1 MKRRIYWSLCL
12 ISLAALL
19 LSTAASLS
27 LYYHFYEE
35 QSQGD
40 LRRQGEAL
48 SAGAMAS
55 GDAVEFL
62 QNFTF
67 SDEAV
72 RITLL
77 NRDGTVLFDSEA
89 DPSTMEN
96 HLGRPEVQQA
106 LNSGS
111 GQDSRISDTLGLS
124 TFYYAVTCGDDMIL
138 RLGRDNQNL
147 FGVFLQ
153 IFPLDLLSCAVL
165 FVASLFI
172 ARTVTRRIVTP
183 LTKAADNLES
193 LPEVGNYDEL
203 EPFLIK
209 IRRQNRTIRHQLNE
223 IQQDRDTI
231 TMILENMQEGM
242 VILNGEKKILSVN
255 RSAMRYLHSPDHN
268 PVGKPLVA
276 LTRNIPLLEAVEKAH
291 EGESNSGIMEQGPQK
306 LRYFVNPVLSGQ
318 AVGGVIMLVMDV
330 TEQYKAQKE
339 REDFSANVSHELKTP
354 LTTISGFAEMMKSG
368 MVQEKEEMQ
377 DFSSMIYVEAR
388 RLLSLID
395 DIMRLSRIEE
405 GREELNEPVALLQL
419 AKEAASLLESEA
431 ERRNIEIQVSGDN
444 VTVPGNSTMLYE
456 MIRNLCENAVKY
468 NKEGGKVWV
477 TVKTRPDA
485 YIALTVKD
493 TGIGIPKK
501 DHERIFERFYRV
513 DKSRSKETGGTGLG
527 LSIVKHIVERH
538 HGQIHLTSEEGKGC
552 CMEILLPEKA
562 QTRL

>member
-35 QSQGD
+35 QSQND
-40 LRRQGEAL
+40 LRREGEAL
-48 SAGAMAS
+48 SAGALAS

-62 QNFTF
+62 QSATF
-67 SDEAV
+67 SDEEI

-77 NRDGTVLFDSEA
+77 KRDGTVLFDSQA
-89 DPSTMEN
+89 NSSTMEN
-96 HLGRPEVQQA
+96 HLDRPEVQQA
-106 LNSGS
+106 LESGS
-111 GQDSRISDTLGLS
+111 GQDSRISNTLGLS
-124 TFYYAVTCGDDMIL
+124 TFYYAVSCGEDMIL
-138 RLGRDNQNL
+138 RLGRDNQNI

-153 IFPLDLLSCAVL
+153 IFPLDLLSCGVL
-165 FVASLFI
+165 FIVSLFI
-172 ARTVTRRIVTP
+172 ARMVTKRIVTP
-183 LTKAADNLES
+183 LTEAADNLES

-209 IRRQNRTIRHQLNE
+209 IRRQNRTIRHQLRE

-242 VILNGEKKILSVN
+242 VILNSDKKILSVN
-255 RSAMRYLHSPDHN
+255 RSALKYLHAPDHD
-268 PVGKPLVA
+268 PIGKPLVS
-276 LTRNIPLLEAVEKAH
+276 LSRNLSLLEAVEKAH
-291 EGESNSGIMEQGPQK
+291 QGESDSGILEQGQQK
-306 LRYFVNPVLSGQ
+306 LRYFVNPVLAGQ
-318 AVGGVIMLVMDV
+318 AVGGVIVLVMDV

-368 MVQEKEEMQ
+368 MVQEKEEVL

-405 GREELNEPVALLQL
+405 GREELSEPVALLQL
-419 AKEAASLLESEA
+419 AKEAASLLEGEA
-431 ERRNIEIQVSGDN
+431 EKRDIEILVSGDN

-468 NKEGGKVWV
+468 NQPGGKVWV
-477 TVKTRPDA
+477 MVKTRPDA

-552 CMEILLPEKA
+552 AIEVLLPEKIL
-562 QTRL
+562 RKS

>member
-27 LYYHFYEE
+27 LYYKFYQE
-35 QSQGD
+35 QSQDD

-48 SAGAMAS
+48 SAGAVAS
-55 GDAVEFL
+55 GDAVDFL
-62 QNFTF
+62 ENFTF
-67 SDEAV
+67 SDEEV
-72 RITLL
+72 RVTLL
-77 NRDGTVLFDSEA
+77 KRDGTVLFDSEA
-89 DPSTMEN
+89 DSSTMEN
-96 HLGRPEVQQA
+96 HLDRPEVQQA
-106 LNSGS
+106 LKSGS
-111 GQDSRISDTLGLS
+111 GQDSRISNTLGLS
-124 TFYYAVTCGDDMIL
+124 TFYYAITCGDNMIL

-153 IFPLDLLSCAVL
+153 IFPLDLLSCGIL
-165 FVASLFI
+165 FVVSLFI
-172 ARTVTRRIVTP
+172 ARMVTRRIVTP
-183 LTKAADNLES
+183 LTQAADNLES

-209 IRRQNRTIRHQLNE
+209 IRHQNRTIRHQLQE

-242 VILNGEKKILSVN
+242 VILNSDKKILSVN
-255 RSAMRYLHSPDHN
+255 RSAMRYLHSPNYDL
-268 PVGKPLVA
+268 VGKPLVA
-276 LTRNIPLLEAVEKAH
+276 LSRNIPLLEAVEKAH
-291 EGESNSGIMEQGPQK
+291 QGESDSGILEQGPQK
-306 LRYFVNPVLSGQ
+306 LRYFVNPVLAGQ

-368 MVQEKEEMQ
+368 MVQEKEEVQ

-388 RLLSLID
+388 RLLHLID

-405 GREELNEPVALLQL
+405 GREELSEPVALLQL
-419 AKEAASLLESEA
+419 AKEAASLLEGEA

-468 NKEGGKVWV
+468 NKDGGKVWV

-538 HGQIHLTSEEGKGC
+538 HGEIHLISEEGKGC

-562 QTRL
+562 RI

>member
-1 MKRRIYWSLCL
+1 MKRRIYWSICL

-35 QSQGD
+35 QSQAD

-48 SAGAMAS
+48 SSGALAS
-55 GDAVEFL
+55 GDAVDFL
-62 QNFTF
+62 ENFTF
-67 SDEAV
+67 SDEEI

-77 NRDGTVLFDSEA
+77 QRDGTVLFDSEA
-89 DPSTMEN
+89 NSATMEN
-96 HLGRPEVQQA
+96 HLNRPEVKEA
-106 LNSGS
+106 LTSGS
-111 GQDSRISDTLGLS
+111 GQDSRISNTLGLS
-124 TFYYAVTCGDDMIL
+124 TFYYAITCGEDMIL

-153 IFPLDLLSCAVL
+153 IFPLDLLSCGVL
-165 FVASLFI
+165 FVVSLFI
-172 ARTVTRRIVTP
+172 ARMVTRRIVIP
-183 LTKAADNLES
+183 LTQAADNLES

-209 IRRQNRTIRHQLNE
+209 IRHQNRTIRHQLLE

-242 VILNGEKKILSVN
+242 VILNSDKKILSVN
-255 RSAMRYLHSPDHN
+255 RSAMRYLHSPDYDL
-268 PVGKPLVA
+268 VGKPLVA
-276 LTRNIPLLEAVEKAH
+276 LSRSIPLLEAVEKAH
-291 EGESNSGIMEQGPQK
+291 QGESDSGILEQGPQK
-306 LRYFVNPVLSGQ
+306 LRYFVNPVLAGQ

-368 MVQEKEEMQ
+368 MVQEREEVQ

-388 RLLSLID
+388 RLLHLID

-405 GREELNEPVALLQL
+405 GREELSEPVALLQL
-419 AKEAASLLESEA
+419 AKEAASLLEGEA

-468 NKEGGKVWV
+468 NKDGGKVWV

-538 HGQIHLTSEEGKGC
+538 HGEIHLISEEGKGC
-552 CMEILLPEKA
+552 CMEILLPEKS
-562 QTRL
+562 QTRM

>member
-27 LYYHFYEE
+27 LYYKFYQE
-35 QSQGD
+35 QSQDD

-48 SAGAMAS
+48 SAGAVAS
-55 GDAVEFL
+55 GDAVDFL
-62 QNFTF
+62 ENFTF
-67 SDEAV
+67 SDEEV
-72 RITLL
+72 RVTLL
-77 NRDGTVLFDSEA
+77 KRDGTVLFDSEA
-89 DPSTMEN
+89 DSSTMEN
-96 HLGRPEVQQA
+96 HLDRPEVQQA
-106 LNSGS
+106 LKSGS
-111 GQDSRISDTLGLS
+111 GQDSRISNTLGLS
-124 TFYYAVTCGDDMIL
+124 TFYYAITCGDNMIL

-153 IFPLDLLSCAVL
+153 IFPLDLLSCGIL
-165 FVASLFI
+165 FVVSLFI
-172 ARTVTRRIVTP
+172 ARMVTRRIVTP
-183 LTKAADNLES
+183 LTQAADNLES

-209 IRRQNRTIRHQLNE
+209 IRHQNRTIRHQLQE

-242 VILNGEKKILSVN
+242 VILNSDKKILSVN
-255 RSAMRYLHSPDHN
+255 RSAMRYLHSPNYDL
-268 PVGKPLVA
+268 VGKPLVA
-276 LTRNIPLLEAVEKAH
+276 LSRNIPLLEAVEKAH
-291 EGESNSGIMEQGPQK
+291 QGESDSGILEQGPQK
-306 LRYFVNPVLSGQ
+306 LRYFVNPVLAGQ

-368 MVQEKEEMQ
+368 MVQEKEEVQ

-388 RLLSLID
+388 RLLHLID

-405 GREELNEPVALLQL
+405 GREELSEPVALLQL
-419 AKEAASLLESEA
+419 AKEAASLLEAEA

-468 NKEGGKVWV
+468 NKDGGKVWV

-538 HGQIHLTSEEGKGC
+538 HGEIHLISEEGKGC

-562 QTRL
+562 RI